1 VAAITP
7 SCGQE
12 FTVLDPNRTVFGLVE
27 AARVQMPPEREPV
40 GELPRKG

>member
-12 FTVLDPNRTVFGLVE
+12 FTALDPDRTVFGLIE
-27 AARVQMPPEREPV
+27 AARAPMRPEREPV